1 MTMGPAPMI
10 MIEAMSV
17 RLGMVSL
24 WREGASARCGAGYS
38 GLGRE
43 RYSDPASKGK
53 EARAPGLKILRR
65 RRAERARASDAAPA
79 LRWSGPAPRGR
90 LAASTP

>member
-1 MTMGPAPMI
+1 MI

-24 WREGASARCGAGYS
+24 WREGASAECGAMSS

-43 RYSDPASKGK
+43 RYSDPAPEGK
-53 EARAPGLKILRR
+53 KLHRVPGTSRAVRAGARIEL
-65 RRAERARASDAAPA
+65 ER
-79 LRWSGPAPRGR
+79 LGRWW
-90 LAASTP
+90 